1 MLYKIFDLVKIL
13 GSLALFLYGLKIMS
27 GGIQKLAGERLRSFL
42 GIMSKNRFFGI
53 IAGLTI
59 ASLIQSSSAT
69 SVMVVSF
76 VNAGLLALNQAFCV
90 IMGANIGTT
99 ITAWLI
105 SLFGFKLNIS
115 ILALPIIGLI
125 FPFLFSKKTAYKY
138 TAEALL
144 GFAFI
149 IMGFGFLKNTISELQ
164 DYPEIFSFLQGF
176 SGRGY
181 ASVFIFI
188 AFGMALTVA
197 IQSSSATIALTLII
211 CSTGWIGFPDGV
223 ALILGANI
231 GTTITANLASL
242 NCNANAKR
250 AALSHTVFNVLG
262 LIWVLILFNKYL
274 YIIDRFLNVVGV
286 ESPFSKSE
294 STPYALSIFHT
305 TFNII
310 NTLIW
315 VWLTNSIMFITKF
328 LVKEKKSDK
337 EYNDIEYLNTG
348 FIQLP
353 ELSLLEAKNMLL
365 KYGDISKRMFGFV
378 RNMFHEKDENEN
390 LLIFERITK
399 YEDIIDN
406 IEKEISTFLI
416 NVSNKDISENAKEK
430 IRRMRTVIIQIEKIG
445 DACNKMAFLVKDI
458 QKDNLV
464 FTYKQSEDIEKMLLL
479 VEEAFCIMFE
489 CINTENKLNFK
500 KAEDIEIRINE
511 FRNIVR
517 DELYENLNQSEMKVK
532 SGFFTNKLCTS
543 CEEIGDNIFNIN
555 KVILG
560 VNEV

>member
-1 MLYKIFDLVKIL
+1 MLYEIFDLIKIF
-13 GSLALFLYGLKIMS
+13 GALALFLYGIKIMS
-27 GGIQKLAGERLRSFL
+27 GGLQKLAGERLRTFL
-42 GIMSKNRFFGI
+42 GIMTKNRFLGV

-59 ASLIQSSSAT
+59 AALIQSSSAT
-69 SVMVVSF
+69 TVMTVSF

-105 SLFGFKLNIS
+105 SLFGFKLNFA
-115 ILALPIIGLI
+115 ILALPIIGLT
-125 FPFLFSKKTAYKY
+125 FPFLFSKKTNYKY
-138 TAEALL
+138 SAEILL
-144 GFAFI
+144 GFAFLV
-149 IMGFGFLKNTISELQ
+149 MGFGFLKNAVFELQ
-164 DYPEIFSFLQGF
+164 SNAAIFSFLQGF

-181 ASVFIFI
+181 ASIFIYI
-188 AFGMALTVA
+188 AFGMALTIA
-197 IQSSSATIALTLII
+197 IKSSSAVIALTLVI
-211 CSTGWIGFPDGV
+211 CSSGWISFPDGV
-223 ALILGANI
+223 ALILGSNI

-242 NCNANAKR
+242 NCNTNAKR
-250 AALSHTVFNVLG
+250 AALSHTVFNILG
-262 LIWVLILFNKYL
+262 LVWVLILFNKYL
-274 YIIDRFLNVVGV
+274 YIIDRFLNTVGV

-294 STPYALSIFHT
+294 NAPYALSIFHT
-305 TFNII
+305 SFNII
-310 NTLIW
+310 NTFIW

-337 EYNDIEYLNTG
+337 EYNNIEYLNTG

-365 KYGDISKRMFGFV
+365 KYADISKRMFGFV
-378 RNMFHEKDENEN
+378 KNMFHEKDENEN

-406 IEKEISTFLI
+406 IEKEISTFLVNI
-416 NVSNKDISENAKEK
+416 SNKDVSENAKEK

-445 DACNKMAFLVKDI
+445 DACNKMAFLVSDI
-458 QKDNLV
+458 QKDN
-464 FTYKQSEDIEKMLLL
+464 FIFSDKESEDIEKMFLL